1 MFGRPDGLDEPRLTI
16 NRRNKN
22 TVHPYSCRLICAYRP
37 TTGYSYST
45 QANQLEVIMERIQK
59 LFELL
64 AGISA
69 EENARLARAKAIFAD
84 NSMDVSTLQIPACWR
99 RKQRVCP

>member
-1 MFGRPDGLDEPRLTI
+1 
-16 NRRNKN
+16 
-22 TVHPYSCRLICAYRP
+22 
-37 TTGYSYST
+37 
-45 QANQLEVIMERIQK
+45 MERIQK

-84 NSMDVSTLQIPACWR
+84 SCMDVTTLQIPACWR
-99 RKQRVCP
+99 RKSSPRLRSPERTDR

>member
-1 MFGRPDGLDEPRLTI
+1 
-16 NRRNKN
+16 
-22 TVHPYSCRLICAYRP
+22 
-37 TTGYSYST
+37 
-45 QANQLEVIMERIQK
+45 MERIQK

-84 NSMDVSTLQIPACWR
+84 NSMDVSTYRSQPAGAINSGSV
-99 RKQRVCP
+99 RKGRIVVARQMSTMNQQVLSIGPSACPKVAR